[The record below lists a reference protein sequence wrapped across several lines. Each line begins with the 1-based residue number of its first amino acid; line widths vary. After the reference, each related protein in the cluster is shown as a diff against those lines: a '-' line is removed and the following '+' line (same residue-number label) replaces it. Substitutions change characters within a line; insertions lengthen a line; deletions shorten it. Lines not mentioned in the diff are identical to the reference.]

1 MFKKLLFFIL
11 VAQLFITMANAQDAT
26 EAFNEEMPMDFS
38 ETASA
43 APAASETI
51 TAKVIEIM
59 EQKDVA
65 RENGS
70 VGKQQKIKLKGLDG
84 SFKDKEFIHNGI
96 SEYDVLS
103 ANAYEKGDKVLVTY
117 SKNIDG
123 TDQFFI
129 SDYVRRW
136 PLILLSIL
144 FVIVILATGKFKG
157 FKSLIGLGISC
168 LIIIKIIVPRI
179 LNGGSPLWIAII
191 GAFFIITIIIYL
203 NEGWNKKSHISA
215 LSVLISL
222 LITLLFSII
231 FTKLCHL
238 TGLAQ
243 EEAMFLMGVKQ
254 GAINFQGLL
263 LAGMLIGA
271 VGVLDDII
279 VGQVEAVRQIK
290 EANPKLT
297 CPQAY
302 KMGYKVGNTHL
313 GAIINTLFLTYA
325 GASLPLLLL
334 FSVHQEPFITFSQVI
349 NHEVIATEIVRTLV
363 GSMGVALAM
372 PISTFLASIFINS
385 KDSANIK
392 PELNK

>member
-1 MFKKLLFFIL
+1 
-11 VAQLFITMANAQDAT
+11 LFIPSAQAQEVAPSAD
-26 EAFNEEMPMDFS
+26 NEI
-38 ETASA
+38 
-43 APAASETI
+43 I
-51 TAKVIEIM
+51 TAEVIEIIG
-59 EQKDVA
+59 EKEII

-70 VGKQQKIKLKGLDG
+70 VNKQQNIKLKGLDG
-84 SFKDKEFIHNGI
+84 YYKDQEFFYYGI

-103 ANAYEKGDKVLVTY
+103 ASAYSKGDKVLVSY
-117 SKNIDG
+117 SADSFG
-123 TDQFFI
+123 TNQFYI
-129 SDYVRRW
+129 MDYVRLW
-136 PLILLSIL
+136 PLFLLTLL
-144 FVIVILATGKFKG
+144 FVIVVLATGRFKG
-157 FKSLIGLGISC
+157 FKSLIGLGISS
-168 LIIIKIIVPRI
+168 LIILKFIVPQI
-179 LNGGSPLWIAII
+179 LSGRSPLWVALI
-191 GAFFIITIIIYL
+191 GAFFIIAIIIYL
-203 NEGWNKKSHISA
+203 NEGWNIKSHLSA

-222 LITLLFSII
+222 LITLIFSII
-231 FTKLCHL
+231 FTQLCHL

-243 EEAMFLMGVKQ
+243 EEALFLIGIKQ

-290 EANPKLT
+290 AANPKLT
-297 CPQAY
+297 SAEVY

-372 PISTFLASIFINS
+372 PISTFLASVFINH
-385 KDSANIK
+385 KISAKKEN
-392 PELNK
+392 